1 MASTD
6 TTPTSLPDTTSASTT
21 AAASGSATTEHLA
34 IDDAT
39 ADLLFREARTAM
51 RFTDKPVTDEQV
63 AALYDLVK
71 WAPTLMNAQPL
82 RMVVMRSEDART
94 RLMSHLAEGNKPKT
108 ASAPLVVV
116 LAADT
121 SFHDHLPTVF
131 PHNPAAREAF
141 AADDDRRSRV
151 AQDQAWLQ
159 AGYVIVGI
167 RALGLAAGPMA
178 GFDAE
183 GLDADLLA
191 GTTLRSFLVVNIGH
205 PAPGTSYPRLPRL
218 DPATAVLT
226 L

>member
-1 MASTD
+1 MTA
-6 TTPTSLPDTTSASTT
+6 TPATTT
-21 AAASGSATTEHLA
+21 AATTTAAELA

-51 RFTDKPVTDEQV
+51 RFTDEPVTDEQM

-71 WAPTLMNAQPL
+71 WGPSLMNAQPL
-82 RMVVMRSEDART
+82 RLVAVRSDDART
-94 RLMSHLAEGNKPKT
+94 RLMGHLAEGNKPKT

-121 SFHDHLPTVF
+121 AFHDHLPTVF

-141 AADDDRRSRV
+141 AADDDRRERV
-151 AQDQAWLQ
+151 ALDQAWLQ

-178 GFDAE
+178 GFDAA

-191 GTTLRSFLVVNIGH
+191 GTDLRSFLVVNVGH

-218 DPATAVLT
+218 DHHTAVLT